1 MRNCGKL
8 YRCVIAWYCSTNR
21 ARNSRPFRWSP
32 WDLWDRKIWIGFNA
46 ENKIFSS
53 LYMPRITHM
62 LFVNTNDYFSRC
74 SVKGGRGKT
83 QWERLQVL
91 YLTRPTKKK
100 KKNLPIVI
108 TETLHMPR
116 LQMVI
121 ISFDAVILPLE
132 KSPCLYQSGGTGD
145 IYHSRWEQ
153 RRAVVNKAASHKT
166 KHYPTSSQ

>member
-91 YLTRPTKKK
+91 YLTRPKKK
-100 KKNLPIVI
+100 KKESPHRHNWNSPHAPTSNGYHLFRCRYPPLGEI
-108 TETLHMPR
+108 TMSVPEWWHWWH
-116 LQMVI
+116 
-121 ISFDAVILPLE
+121 ISFSLRAA
-132 KSPCLYQSGGTGD
+132 KSCS
-145 IYHSRWEQ
+145 
-153 RRAVVNKAASHKT
+153 
-166 KHYPTSSQ
+166 